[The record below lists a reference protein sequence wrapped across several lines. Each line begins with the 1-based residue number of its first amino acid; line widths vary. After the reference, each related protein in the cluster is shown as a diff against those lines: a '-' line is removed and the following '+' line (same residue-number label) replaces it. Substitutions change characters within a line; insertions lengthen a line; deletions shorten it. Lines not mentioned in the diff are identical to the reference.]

1 MIKSFTQSKL
11 QQFALLFIV
20 FLALCWL
27 VEKPEGYRYF
37 VTAAGGAEVSNNW
50 LWRLP
55 ALLAW
60 LPNWL
65 AESIRYVMFDWIT
78 IDVYNELLEE
88 DEEISVVKEFTR
100 SVSWTV
106 LFFIQTIREFLVGGV
121 KTIVTFT
128 SWSFVGENPW
138 AKLPGLPWTVVTG
151 AAVLLGYNLG
161 GRALAILVG
170 ASLTYI
176 ALIGQWEPAMKTV
189 SLVLIAAFISVVFGL
204 FLGIT
209 AFRNKVFEAFITPIL
224 GVMQTMPQFS
234 YLIPMFVLFG
244 LGDHAGAL
252 ATIVFATPPMV
263 RLTLLGLKGVPPEV
277 VEAGLMSGCTRRQ
290 LMFRVMLPSARK
302 NILIGVNQ
310 VIMGCL
316 AMVVIASLIGATGIG
331 DDLLKALNGL
341 KLGKAFELG
350 VCIVLIA
357 IVMDKLSLAWANKP
371 IDYFPDLSFSERH
384 RNKFILLAIF
394 IAGVFLAFIG
404 RYIFGDGINYFFI
417 IDANKG
423 LSTEKYLDAGINWI
437 VTAWFEPLEVFKTW
451 VFVDVLEPIRDA
463 FRGMPVI
470 ATFVLVMGIGY
481 IIGGIRSALIVGGYL
496 LFIALTAWW
505 DRALT
510 TAYFVAVA
518 LVVAGTLGALIGI
531 FAAQTERAT
540 KVTLIVCDTLQTF
553 PSFIYLIPA
562 IMLFQVSNIAVLI
575 AITPYAMIP
584 AMRYTIEGLR
594 SVPPALMDAGSMSGV
609 NRMQRLLSI
618 ELPLAFPHIV
628 LGINQ
633 TVMFALLM
641 VIIGAMIGSTADLG
655 ELILGSLSDSK
666 GIGNGIILGLCVAFI
681 GLAIDH
687 LLNTWAKDRKDALGL
702 A

>member
-1 MIKSFTQSKL
+1 MLNSFRQSKP
-11 QQFALLFIV
+11 QQFLVLLIV
-20 FLALCWL
+20 FLLLCIFIQ
-27 VEKPEGYRYF
+27 KPEGYRYF
-37 VTAAGGAEVSNNW
+37 VSAAVNNAESDNW

-55 ALLAW
+55 AVIAW
-60 LPNWL
+60 LPKWL
-65 AESIRYVMFDWIT
+65 ADSINYIMFEWIT
-78 IDVYNELLEE
+78 IDVYNEVLEE
-88 DEEISVVKEFTR
+88 DEEISVVKEITR
-100 SVSWTV
+100 TLSWIV
-106 LFFIQTIREFLVGGV
+106 LFFIQTIREFLVGGI

-128 SWSFVGENPW
+128 SWSFIRENPW
-138 AKLPGLPWTVVTG
+138 AVLPGLPWTVVTG
-151 AAVLLGYNLG
+151 AAILLGYNLG
-161 GRALAILVG
+161 GRFLAILVG
-170 ASLTYI
+170 SSLTYI
-176 ALIGQWEPAMKTV
+176 SLFGQWEPAMKTV
-189 SLVLIAAFISVVFGL
+189 SLVLVAAFISVIFGL
-204 FLGIT
+204 LLGI
-209 AFRNKVFEAFITPIL
+209 AAYRSKVFEAFITPIL
-224 GVMQTMPQFS
+224 GIAQTMPQFS

-263 RLTLLGLKGVPPEV
+263 RLTLLGLKGVSPEV

-290 LMFRVMLPSARK
+290 LMFKVMLPTARQ

-310 VIMGCL
+310 VIMQCL

-371 IDYFPDLSFSERH
+371 IDYFADQSFAERH
-384 RNKFILLAIF
+384 RNKFILLAILVG
-394 IAGVFLAFIG
+394 GVLLALVG

-417 IDANKG
+417 IETNKG
-423 LSTEKYLDAGINWI
+423 ISADKLLDAGIEWLLGI
-437 VTAWFEPLEVFKTW
+437 LFEYVEAFKAW
-451 VFVDVLEPIRDA
+451 VFVDVLEPIRSA
-463 FRGMPVI
+463 FRGMPAI
-470 ATFVLVMGIGY
+470 ATFVLVMGAGY
-481 IIGGIRSALIVGGYL
+481 IIGGFRSALIVGVYL
-496 LFIALTAWW
+496 LFIAMTAWW

-510 TAYFVAVA
+510 TAYFVFIA
-518 LVVAGTLGALIGI
+518 LMIAGSLGVVIGI
-531 FAAQTERAT
+531 LCARNERAT
-540 KVTLIVCDTLQTF
+540 KVILIVCDTLQTF

-584 AMRYTIEGLR
+584 AMRYTVEGLR
-594 SVPPALMDAGSMSGV
+594 NVPASLQDAGSMSGV
-609 NRMQRLLSI
+609 NKMQRLFSI

-633 TVMFALLM
+633 TVMFALAM
-641 VIIGAMIGSTADLG
+641 VIIGAMIGSTEDLG
-655 ELILGSLSDSK
+655 ELILGSLSDRD
-666 GIGNGIILGLCVAFI
+666 GIGDGLILGLCVAFM

-687 LLNTWAKDRKDALGL
+687 LLQTWAKQRKAALGL

>member
-1 MIKSFTQSKL
+1 M
-11 QQFALLFIV
+11 
-20 FLALCWL
+20 
-27 VEKPEGYRYF
+27 
-37 VTAAGGAEVSNNW
+37 
-50 LWRLP
+50 P
-55 ALLAW
+55 ALIAW
-60 LPNWL
+60 LPKWL
-65 AESIRYVMFDWIT
+65 ADGINYVMFEWIT
-78 IDVYNELLEE
+78 LDVYNEVLEE
-88 DEEISVVKEFTR
+88 NEEISVVKEFTR
-100 SVSWTV
+100 SLSWTV
-106 LFFIQTIREFLVGGV
+106 LFFIQTIREFLVGGI

-128 SWSFVGENPW
+128 SWDFINENPW

-161 GRALAILVG
+161 GRFLALLVG
-170 ASLTYI
+170 LSLTYI
-176 ALIGQWEPAMKTV
+176 SLFGQWEPAMKTV
-189 SLVLIAAFISVVFGL
+189 SLVLVAALISVILGLLLGIAAYRS
-204 FLGIT
+204 
-209 AFRNKVFEAFITPIL
+209 KVFEAAITPIL
-224 GVMQTMPQFS
+224 GIMQTMPQFS

-263 RLTLLGLKGVPPEV
+263 RLTLLGLKGVSSEV

-290 LMFRVMLPSARK
+290 LMFNVMLPSARQ

-310 VIMGCL
+310 VIMQCL

-357 IVMDKLSLAWANKP
+357 IVLDKLSLAWANKP
-371 IDYFPDLSFSERH
+371 IDYFADLSFAERH
-384 RNKFILLAIF
+384 RNKFILLGIF
-394 IAGVFLAFIG
+394 VGGVLLAFIG

-417 IDANKG
+417 IETNKG
-423 LSTEKYLDAGINWI
+423 ISTEKVLDAGIDWI
-437 VTAWFEPLEVFKTW
+437 VTTWFKPLEAFKAW
-451 VFVDVLEPIRDA
+451 IFVDVLEPIRSA
-463 FRGMPVI
+463 FRGMPAI
-470 ATFVLVMGIGY
+470 ATFVLVMGAGF

-505 DRALT
+505 DRAVT
-510 TAYFVAVA
+510 TAYFVFIA
-518 LVVAGTLGALIGI
+518 LLIAGSLGVLIGI
-531 FAAQTERAT
+531 LCARNERAT
-540 KVTLIVCDTLQTF
+540 KVVLIVCDTLQTF

-584 AMRYTIEGLR
+584 AMRYTVEGLR
-594 SVPPALMDAGSMSGV
+594 NVSPALQDAGSMSGV
-609 NRMQRLLSI
+609 TRLQRLMSI

-633 TVMFALLM
+633 TIMFALAM
-641 VIIGAMIGSTADLG
+641 VIIGAMIGSTEDLG
-655 ELILGSLSDSK
+655 ELILGSLSDRD
-666 GIGNGIILGLCVAFI
+666 GIGDGIVLGLCVAFM

-687 LLNTWAKDRKDALGL
+687 LLQTWARERKSALGL
-702 A
+702 E